1 MLQAASDTAP
11 RTESQPQRKL
21 SSEESQ
27 KIRSDLE
34 EFSKN
39 EPSKYLGF
47 VIDLIETTEK
57 QHWQPSYKQ
66 IVTHL
71 LAIQREEDYSKK
83 AKEKSFKVL
92 RALLRASPENFEQML
107 T

>member
-1 MLQAASDTAP
+1 
-11 RTESQPQRKL
+11 
-21 SSEESQ
+21 
-27 KIRSDLE
+27 
-34 EFSKN
+34 
-39 EPSKYLGF
+39 
-47 VIDLIETTEK
+47 LIETTEK

-71 LAIQREEDYSKK
+71 FAIQREEDYSKK

-107 T
+107 TWILDELFITACFDKDVRNCSSFNSSIVASLLR